1 MTLGIASAHA
11 ADLPVKAK
19 PVVPIAMPFSWTGFY
34 IGGHA
39 GAKRGRADYGEVREV
54 LFPGFVTVGG
64 IPSIAPIV
72 IVPSRFGTLPGVSA
86 TNTGFVGG
94 GQIGYNWQ
102 VSNFVFGLE
111 ADANWNRVRPSL
123 GFNVPDPFLI
133 QTLTGSYTTEIDW
146 TSSFRGR
153 VGMAFDRLLVYATG
167 GAAIAGGRVNS
178 SFTLNT
184 PITGIIFPIPSSGT
198 TIASSKFTRLGWTV
212 GGGLEYAFTNNWS
225 IAGEYRYS
233 DFGSRS
239 ITVANTDPA
248 GFASLGIFAQTIST
262 RLRTDEATLRL
273 NYRFDAGPVVARY

>member
-1 MTLGIASAHA
+1 
-11 ADLPVKAK
+11 
-19 PVVPIAMPFSWTGFY
+19 MP
-34 IGGHA
+34 A
-39 GAKRGRADYGEVREV
+39 PKRGRADYGEVREV

-111 ADANWNRVRPSL
+111 ADVNWNRVRPSL

-184 PITGIIFPIPSSGT
+184 PITGIIFPFRRAAPRSPARTSRASAGRSVADLSTRSLTTGASRRIPL
-198 TIASSKFTRLGWTV
+198 LGFRQQNRHRC
-212 GGGLEYAFTNNWS
+212 EH
-225 IAGEYRYS
+225 R
-233 DFGSRS
+233 
-239 ITVANTDPA
+239 PA

-273 NYRFDAGPVVARY
+273 NYRFDAGPGPVVARY